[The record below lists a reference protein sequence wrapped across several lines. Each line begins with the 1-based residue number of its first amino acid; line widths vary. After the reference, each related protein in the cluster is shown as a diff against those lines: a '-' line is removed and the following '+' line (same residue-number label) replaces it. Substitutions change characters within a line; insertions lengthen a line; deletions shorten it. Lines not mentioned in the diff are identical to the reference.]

1 MLSALNVSDIGQ
13 DSTLVGH
20 YGPEQIVTM
29 IILAVTFIFGVPG
42 NSLVI
47 WVTSVKMRRTV
58 NTVWFWN
65 LAVADLICCLSLP
78 FSISVEV
85 LHDVWPYGSIL
96 CKLLPSIVILN
107 MFASVFTL
115 VTISVDRCLL
125 VVKPVWSQNNR
136 TVQKAWLACV
146 CIWLLSFLMCLPVF
160 LYRETLLIDET
171 THCVYNYDGEIN
183 LNYSYNIRGDF
194 FINKNAT
201 SWEMTDIKL
210 NMVNPVPGGVYQN
223 EEYFDVSGAYPID
236 NFDTREGTF
245 ETYIYNDINRI
256 EASTSTNAI
265 ITVTVTR
272 AILGF
277 FLPFLIITACYLCLG
292 WKLQN
297 SRFGKVGSKT
307 RKVAT
312 GIVIAFCVSWAPYH
326 IVGIGMLFLESPT
339 LRALDHLSQGLAYAN
354 CCVNPIL
361 YVFMGK
367 DFKNKLQKSF
377 HVLMESVFSEE
388 VTRTTGHD
396 KSEKSSKNST
406 TV

>member
-20 YGPEQIVTM
+20 YSPEQIVTM

-115 VTISVDRCLL
+115 VTISVDRCLV

-183 LNYSYNIRGDF
+183 LNYSYNIRG
-194 FINKNAT
+194 
-201 SWEMTDIKL
+201 
-210 NMVNPVPGGVYQN
+210 
-223 EEYFDVSGAYPID
+223 
-236 NFDTREGTF
+236 TF

-277 FLPFLIITACYLCLG
+277 FLPFLIITACYLCLA

-339 LRALDHLSQGLAYAN
+339 LTALDHLSQGLAYAN

-396 KSEKSSKNST
+396 KSEKSRKNSI